1 MLHLNQPETIERC
14 TTPRGELKLQRR
26 HNDYEIISNGTFL
39 MATYNGES
47 ERVLVDTAVDA
58 YGKSDCRVLIGG
70 LGVGYSLGAA
80 VRHPLVS
87 SVTVIE
93 IEERII
99 AWNRRELAPFSGN
112 ALADP
117 KSQVIHADL
126 LQWLPQTTES
136 FDVICLDIDNG
147 PDWTVFTSNNGLYK
161 QTGLGLLHERLNPG
175 GIISFWSAAHSPEFQ
190 ARLKHLFNHVQMIG
204 VQQPD
209 QLEDDIVYIATR
221 RS

>member
-1 MLHLNQPETIERC
+1 MLHLNQAETIERC
-14 TTPRGELKLQRR
+14 TTVRGELKLQRR

-47 ERVLVDTAVDA
+47 ERLLVDTPVDA
-58 YGKSDCRVLIGG
+58 CGKQHCSVLIGG

-80 VRHPLVS
+80 VRHPLVAA
-87 SVTVIE
+87 VTVIE

-117 KSQVIHADL
+117 KTNIIHADL
-126 LQWLPQTTES
+126 LEWLPQTTAM

-147 PDWTVFTSNNGLYK
+147 PDWTVFTSNDRLYECNGLE
-161 QTGLGLLHERLNPG
+161 LLHDRLYEG
-175 GIISFWSAAHSPEFQ
+175 GIVSFWSAAPSMEFQ
-190 ARLKHLFNHVQMIG
+190 ARLETVFDHVQMIG
-204 VQQPD
+204 VKQPD
-209 QLEDDIVYIATR
+209 RLADDVIYVASR
-221 RS
+221 R